1 MADPDSPA
9 TVRLPPISI
18 YLPAWQVHLLS
29 GPPGGGKTTLVASWA
44 QAWRT
49 GQAIFGRETA
59 TLPWIGT
66 LIADREKAD
75 TLQWYQTVGFPD
87 IPHHSI
93 LDDFSIKT
101 SRLRKPLEA
110 FHILTEIVESMRIP
124 PNGLL
129 ILDPIAPWC
138 GGDLNRY
145 HVVMPAMID
154 LGRLCL
160 LNKITILG
168 LAHTSKQKADSKD
181 RYQRPQDRILGS
193 TALLGCSG
201 TQMALVPPEPDDP
214 KGYHFTWVPHHARE
228 ETFRL
233 ERDDKTGLFIMG
245 TIGAHARVPRP
256 DVLVALPETGDG
268 LAPAEIIVELA
279 TRHIFISKKHLFT
292 LLSTWI
298 GLGLVRFGAKR
309 GLYVRNRPA

>member
-1 MADPDSPA
+1 MPDADSPA
-9 TVRLPPISI
+9 TLRLPPISI

-110 FHILTEIVESMRIP
+110 FHILTEIVEAMRIP

-129 ILDPIAPWC
+129 IL
-138 GGDLNRY
+138 
-145 HVVMPAMID
+145 
-154 LGRLCL
+154 CL
-160 LNKITILG
+160 LY
-168 LAHTSKQKADSKD
+168 TSDAAD
-181 RYQRPQDRILGS
+181 
-193 TALLGCSG
+193 
-201 TQMALVPPEPDDP
+201 
-214 KGYHFTWVPHHARE
+214 
-228 ETFRL
+228 
-233 ERDDKTGLFIMG
+233 ERSSVD
-245 TIGAHARVPRP
+245 
-256 DVLVALPETGDG
+256 
-268 LAPAEIIVELA
+268 
-279 TRHIFISKKHLFT
+279 
-292 LLSTWI
+292 
-298 GLGLVRFGAKR
+298 
-309 GLYVRNRPA
+309 